1 MAADLKNCLY
11 NRIPTKLTEKQFE
24 EFFLPHLSK
33 PKKGPP
39 PKISLF
45 KTFNYI
51 LHFIY
56 TGVQWKVLPID
67 KDENNR
73 SEIHYTRIFCKY
85 HQWNEDGSLVTAF
98 KNSVLHLKNNDLLE
112 PSILHGDGTCTV
124 AKKGGDNIG
133 RNGHRHHKGDKI
145 VAITDRKGNVV
156 SPFVTAPGNRNET
169 VLLKDTLLHLKR
181 VAKFIDLDLRGTVM
195 SLDSGYDSVAN
206 RKLIFNRGMIPNIKE
221 IERYRLSAKRGRK
234 RIYNSDIFEERF
246 ETVERTFAWE
256 DKFKRLLIRF
266 ERKSINHFGLKLIA
280 YTLINLRHFC

>member
-1 MAADLKNCLY
+1 MAKNLKKRLY
-11 NRIPTKLTEKQFE
+11 NWIPTRLTEDQFE
-24 EFFLPHLSK
+24 EFFLPHLSQAK
-33 PKKGPP
+33 RGPA

-56 TGVQWKVLPID
+56 TGVQWEALPIG
-67 KDENNR
+67 KDDNNKP
-73 SEIHYTRIFCKY
+73 EIHYTRIFCKY
-85 HQWNEDGSLVTAF
+85 QQWNEDGSLVKSF
-98 KNSVLHLKNNDLLE
+98 EHSVLRLKEHDLLE
-112 PSILHGDGTCTV
+112 ASVLHGDGTCTV

-133 RNGHRHHKGDKI
+133 RNGHKHHKGDKI

-169 VLLKDTLLHLKR
+169 VLLKDSLLHLKR

-195 SLDSGYDSVAN
+195 SLDSGYDSIAN
-206 RKLIFNRGMIPNIKE
+206 RKMIFNRGMIPNIKE
-221 IERYRLSAKRGRK
+221 IERYRLSTKRGRK
-234 RIYNSDIFEERF
+234 RIYNEDIFEERF

-256 DKFKRLLIRF
+256 DKFKRLLLRF